1 MTKFYESNIL
11 TVAKIVSHEPLK
23 LVIPISRFP
32 KKNTLAY
39 TEECKDFVKL
49 YRFITGD
56 NFEKRCYKL
65 VNIDF
70 CFSEL

>member
-32 KKNTLAY
+32 KKNILAY
-39 TEECKDFVKL
+39 TEECKISLNCIDS
-49 YRFITGD
+49 
-56 NFEKRCYKL
+56 KL
-65 VNIDF
+65 VITLKKDVI
-70 CFSEL
+70 SW